1 MKSDKAEEKD
11 SPGQQRIAYKR
22 RKTVSKE
29 KKNTSK
35 KCENVGISLES
46 STSAVGNNRSV
57 LTPPTSMRRLTQQRS
72 LLKRDSLLIT
82 SCTAEGHTSHISE
95 APVKLDACLEPDVQ
109 PANVQHISENAEETP
124 VTMPNAVANDLINS
138 NQVYAHQKPHDL
150 DSDQISQPQFD
161 SVVGVDEAM
170 LIMSDSNASAVMD
183 WCPNKTLEPPVAEV
197 LNGPCIL
204 ESTNQSMISLE
215 HSNLEAG
222 VRVGAN
228 TVDIARES
236 MEISDTSLML
246 DTQTLK
252 MITDATNADRYL
264 SKVQNQVVV
273 TNDVNQVSSGIKEV
287 PYTLTVDTPL
297 LFSEADGDLDVCQFA
312 SSFLTQMPVNVSTS
326 VYNKLEERGIAQP
339 QIYSAAG
346 NVMDLRSVGNDMNTG
361 CDTNEQHVEPTFTN
375 LVPLSNYERERCSGG
390 GRFSDVLFENE
401 DSQGDDTVL
410 RNSAEVFLQTA
421 NNGKV
426 LTRRKGSL
434 TVDKAASSDDSI
446 FANSDACHSAD
457 NSNNLHV
464 ETVAEI
470 RLHENIETFKNLEI
484 AMGKTRAFITD
495 SLTTS
500 MIAKVLADGE
510 MQMSDQNES
519 LFGNDDCPVVVE
531 SVTKLN
537 ENVKK
542 QQIAKGS
549 EQVQM
554 NRFKH
559 DIQDNVQLDHAE
571 KVRHLASLNQ
581 KVQNLSPEMESIMSG
596 LFGTQTRRLPKRS
609 SKRSKSSLNLKN
621 NKSNCNVEKETKRI
635 RQSNSILD
643 EQIDAKES
651 NCEIERKHSKEDVNQ
666 MNSISSGSDSSTCI
680 PPTPPSLAEDASK
693 TSTPKRLLGGVVGT
707 PKKPGSMPT
716 LAIKLGE
723 VDSNGG
729 CNIDRDG
736 TRALQQS
743 CYTGDDSRLISMTQS
758 FTVIDV
764 ASNRLLFENFIKE
777 WRCRKS
783 FSLSLACERYVTP
796 QRSRSNAIGSKF
808 TAGVCEMKLV

>member
-1 MKSDKAEEKD
+1 MKSDKAKEKD
-11 SPGQQRIAYKR
+11 SPEQQRIAYKR

-35 KCENVGISLES
+35 KCENVGISLENS
-46 STSAVGNNRSV
+46 SSAVGNNRSV

-82 SCTAEGHTSHISE
+82 SCTAEGHRSQISE
-95 APVKLDACLEPDVQ
+95 APVKLDARLEPDLQ
-109 PANVQHISENAEETP
+109 PANVQYISENTEQASLT
-124 VTMPNAVANDLINS
+124 VPNPGANDLVDCS
-138 NQVYAHQKPHDL
+138 QMCADQKSHDM
-150 DSDQISQPQFD
+150 DSDQISEPQSD

-170 LIMSDSNASAVMD
+170 LIMSDSNANATMD
-183 WCPNKTLEPPVAEV
+183 WCPNKTLEPLVAEV
-197 LNGPCIL
+197 VNGPCIM

-215 HSNLEAG
+215 RSQLDAD
-222 VRVGAN
+222 VRIGAN
-228 TVDIARES
+228 TVDVARES

-246 DTQTLK
+246 DTQTLR
-252 MITDATNADRYL
+252 MITDGTNADRYL
-264 SKVQNQVVV
+264 LKVQNQVVM
-273 TNDVNQVSSGIKEV
+273 TNDVNQVSSGIKGV
-287 PYTLTVDTPL
+287 AFASTADTPL

-312 SSFLTQMPVNVSTS
+312 SSFLTQMPVNMSTS
-326 VYNKLEERGIAQP
+326 VCNELRGIAQP
-339 QIYSAAG
+339 QICSEAG
-346 NVMDLRSVGNDMNTG
+346 NVMNLRSVGNNVNTG
-361 CDTNEQHVEPTFTN
+361 CDTFEQHVEPTFTS

-426 LTRRKGSL
+426 LTCRKDSL
-434 TVDKAASSDDSI
+434 IVDKAASSDDSI

-457 NSNNLHV
+457 NSNNVHV

-470 RLHENIETFKNLEI
+470 RLHENVETFKNIEI

-542 QQIAKGS
+542 QQIANGS
-549 EQVQM
+549 EQVQV

-581 KVQNLSPEMESIMSG
+581 KVQNLSPEMESIMSA
-596 LFGTQTRRLPKRS
+596 LCGTQTRRLPKRS
-609 SKRSKSSLNLKN
+609 SKRSKSSLNVKN

-635 RQSNSILD
+635 RQSNSILE
-643 EQIDAKES
+643 EQIDVKES
-651 NCEIERKHSKEDVNQ
+651 NCEIEKKPSKEDRNQ
-666 MNSISSGSDSSTCI
+666 TNSISSGSDSSTCI

-693 TSTPKRLLGGVVGT
+693 TSTPKRLLGGVIGT

-729 CNIDRDG
+729 CNIDRDA
-736 TRALQQS
+736 TQPLQQN

-808 TAGVCEMKLV
+808 TAGVCEINLV